1 MTVCMVSFKI
11 LGDKMLYIIFLA
23 KFCCPPLIDDFKVV
37 AQNERI
43 TKYIMK
49 MNLVLYYS
57 L

>member
-1 MTVCMVSFKI
+1 
-11 LGDKMLYIIFLA
+11 MLYIIFLA